1 MVKIGSFWD
10 QNDVTGQKF
19 DEKVEN
25 FFFQNLGKNFLG
37 VGFLFAFS
45 LKTPFSMLKCPKSAI
60 LDVFPCFPI
69 QNISKNIKITK
80 MDIK

>member
-25 FFFQNLGKNFLG
+25 FFFQNLGKKILG

-45 LKTPFSMLKCPKSAI
+45 LKTPFSMLKCPKSAFLAI
-60 LDVFPCFPI
+60 FGYLSINFI
-69 QNISKNIKITK
+69 R
-80 MDIK
+80 

>member
-25 FFFQNLGKNFLG
+25 FFFQNLGKKILG

-69 QNISKNIKITK
+69 QNISKNVKITK